1 MQKQAYQRIDPA
13 QLGLPSTV
21 GLPETLLQNLATQ
34 RQNAS
39 DLYNN
44 GSFHARHPRIAAGL
58 DALVG
63 ATTLNPFM
71 VVAQPMGAAKT
82 EQRRKAGIS
91 QAYQDYQT
99 NQLTQQKA
107 IDELTMPRFA
117 AADANSRLNT
127 EINAGRIN
135 PNTPTLNANG
145 VYDTDYLKSVLSGS
159 LNPASL
165 GVMDSLINN
174 QQGQSFDLPNQRR
187 YFHPTGS
194 LQDGEMQSEPSG
206 RFENTLFAGAQRGYK
221 PIETQYDPNSL
232 PTFISDQTFG
242 NLQQAQTAAA
252 TNALTTGQNRY
263 EFDAEAPKRAAEIQ
277 KALAE
282 GDAAKALSLLR
293 GAQTVTEK
301 TKPALI
307 KAQTGNQN
315 AQANFNNERYR
326 GGPPPRSAP
335 LPTFASELSALYHSG
350 AFGTPGSPEAVQA
363 FLQAGKGAAGGG
375 GEYTESY
382 SYDDNGKVSS
392 KTRTRGARAPG
403 VRPTGKPTVMKG
415 QHGSYSF

>member
-1 MQKQAYQRIDPA
+1 MPTKTSDFRVDPRNY
-13 QLGLPSTV
+13 GLPSSA
-21 GLPETLLQNLATQ
+21 GLPDSLLQNLDSQ
-34 RQNAS
+34 RKVAS

-58 DALVG
+58 DALIG

-71 VVAQPMGAAKT
+71 VAVQPVVGARNEK
-82 EQRRKAGIS
+82 RRKAGIT

-99 NQLTQQKA
+99 NQLAQQKA

-117 AADANSRLNT
+117 TADANSRLNT
-127 EINAGRIN
+127 EIDAGRIN

-194 LQDGEMQSEPSG
+194 LQDGEMQPDTG
-206 RFENTLFAGAQRGYK
+206 RFANTLFAGAQRGYK
-221 PIETQYDPNSL
+221 PIETQYDPSSL

-263 EFDAEAPKRAAEIQ
+263 EFDEEAPKRAAEIQ

-282 GDAAKALSLLR
+282 GDTERAKALLI

-350 AFGTPGSPEAVQA
+350 AFGAPGSPEAVQG
-363 FLQAGKGAAGGG
+363 FIQAGRGGAGGG

-382 SYDDNGKVSS
+382 SYDDKGKVSS
-392 KTRTRGARAPG
+392 KTRTRGGRAPG
-403 VRPTGKPTVMKG
+403 VRPTGTQSLSTGRKVKI
-415 QHGSYSF
+415 